1 MGAHRSDRTASPRV
15 GASPYGLPRLGIHGP
30 WLAVLAGFVLAGCTL
45 PMPRSEPPPRSPP
58 PPMVMIPEARPLP
71 PVPEP
76 PRRERLEREAPPQAP
91 ADTVA
96 PSRSVEPPPSRSSAV
111 ETLAQ
116 ASSDAVAAG
125 DLRTAAAQLERAL
138 RIAPR
143 DAELW
148 LALAKVRFR
157 QGDAAQAEQMGLRAV
172 QLAPTQPAV
181 QREAWE
187 VIAAARE
194 LRGDRAGA
202 AQAREAARLLVRER
216 A

>member
-1 MGAHRSDRTASPRV
+1 MGAHRIDCRGVSRTRPSRDGRV
-15 GASPYGLPRLGIHGP
+15 GP
-30 WLAVLAGFVLAGCTL
+30 WAAVLASLALAGCTL
-45 PMPRSEPPPRSPP
+45 PMPRSEPPPQSPP
-58 PPMVMIPEARPLP
+58 PTLP
-71 PVPEP
+71 PLVMVPEVRP
-76 PRRERLEREAPPQAP
+76 APQPLEAPRRERLEREAPATTQPPSDAAAP
-91 ADTVA
+91 ARGTE
-96 PSRSVEPPPSRSSAV
+96 SPPARSSAV

-116 ASSDAVAAG
+116 ASSEAVAAG

-157 QGDAAQAEQMGLRAV
+157 QGDAVQAEQMGLRAV